1 MPHDQTFKNLIL
13 DYPRQALAFLAPS
26 EATDL
31 EQTSIRSLREEQRIA
46 RLSDRFFEMD
56 VPLEVSWPDGR
67 REVVLFVV
75 EEETETR
82 RFSIHKLAVY
92 CLQLSEELETHRVVP
107 VVIFLRRGQF
117 PTSLILGTEFTNYL
131 EFRFLYRYLPEL
143 EAADYLTSDNLV
155 ARLNM
160 LNMRYAAADKLR
172 VYHAAQEGLV
182 MLEPD
187 PEMRLKWADFIEIYC
202 PLSEEEQRR
211 YNDEILS
218 NSSNREVIVGY
229 TSTIREEGRQQSSA
243 ANLRRL
249 MEKRFGPLSESVLRR
264 LESASADQLDDWI
277 LRVLDAAS
285 VEEVFGEPP
294 PGG

>member
-143 EAADYLTSDNLV
+143 EAADYLGSDNLV

-160 LNMRYAAADKLR
+160 LNMRYPAAEKLR
-172 VYHAAQEGLV
+172 IYHAAQEGLV

-187 PEMRLKWADFIEIYC
+187 PEMRLKWADFIEIVC

-211 YNDEILS
+211 YQDEILV
-218 NSSNREVIVGY
+218 NSPNREVIMGY
-229 TSTIREEGRQQSSA
+229 TSTIREEGRQETRIAILTQ
-243 ANLRRL
+243 LL
-249 MEKRFGPLSESVLRR
+249 EKRFGPLTLPVRQR
-264 LESASADQLDDWI
+264 LENATSGELNEWL
-277 LRVLDAAS
+277 LRVLDAGS
-285 VEEVFGEPP
+285 VEEVFGEPLSR
-294 PGG
+294 G